1 MSTGALFHD
10 EIAERTGVGVSLLML
25 SERVLARWWRLV
37 AFMKAMNLIHW
48 AMRTVF
54 YCRIATAIE
63 MASKGGGML
72 LIVVLIVFLAAAG
85 AIRSE

>member
-10 EIAERTGVGVSLLML
+10 EIAETTGVGVSLLML

-37 AFMKAMNLIHW
+37 AFMKATDLLHQ
-48 AMRTVF
+48 AMQAVSYR
-54 YCRIATAIE
+54 RIATAIK
-63 MASKGGGML
+63 MTSKGGGIL
-72 LIVVLIVFLAAAG
+72 LIVVLIVALAAAG